1 MEKELILHEH
11 KGCGCCCSGGHDGHE
26 GHGHSHEH
34 THEHARGHEHSHES
48 VKWKSLAVAGVL
60 ALSSEIMELTGGDI
74 RLIAGLSAAAILLSG
89 FATYISGWKSLIRL
103 NLNIN
108 ALMAIAVT
116 GAVIIGHWPEAA
128 MVMVL
133 FTLAEAIEDKAS
145 DKARD
150 AVKKLMSLA
159 PERATVQMPDG
170 SWQEIDVKDAAPGS
184 RVRVRPG
191 ERIALDGEI
200 ILGSSTVNQAP
211 VTGESMPV
219 EKNEGD
225 MVFAGTINESGSF
238 EFVSTAAASDS
249 TLARIIR
256 AVESAQ
262 GSRAPT
268 QRFIDKFA
276 RIYTPAVFIIA
287 LLTAV
292 LPPLIDGAA
301 WLEWVY
307 KGLIIL
313 VIACPCAL
321 VISTPVS
328 IVSGLAAAARRGI
341 LVKGGLYLEQGRRL
355 TALALDKTGTL
366 THGTP
371 VQTNSVITG
380 NMEKD
385 DAVSIAASLAARSDH
400 PVSGAVFTAAQAM
413 NVPVLEVSE
422 FSAVPGRGTQGKI
435 NGQLWYLGNHR
446 LIEELGRCS
455 KETEARLDDFEAE
468 GKSVVMLISD
478 RGAEAMFAVADTVK
492 ESSIEAIAELKKL
505 GVKTV
510 VLTGDNER
518 TAKAAAAEVG
528 ADEVFGSLL
537 PEDKMREI
545 ERLEKTD
552 TVGMAGDGIND
563 APALAKADIGFAM
576 GAAGTDTAIETADV
590 ALMDDDLRKIPAFI
604 RLSKST
610 HAVLIQNISAALGVK
625 AAFLILTFFSLT
637 NMWMAVFAD
646 IGITLLVIAN
656 SLRLLKK

>member
-1 MEKELILHEH
+1 MEKELILSEH
-11 KGCGCCCSGGHDGHE
+11 QGCGCSCGCGHKRKHENEHGHEHAHTHGHD
-26 GHGHSHEH
+26 HSHEP
-34 THEHARGHEHSHES
+34 
-48 VKWKSLAVAGVL
+48 VKWKSLAFAGVF
-60 ALSSEIMELTGGDI
+60 ALTAEILELTSADI
-74 RLIAGLSAAAILLSG
+74 RIIAGLSAAAILLSG
-89 FATYISGWKSLIRL
+89 LATYISGWKSLLRL
-103 NLNIN
+103 DLNIN

-145 DKARD
+145 DKARH
-150 AVKKLMSLA
+150 AVKNLLSLA
-159 PERATVQMPDG
+159 PETATVQMSGG
-170 SWQEIDVKDAAPGS
+170 SWREINVKEAAPGS

-191 ERIALDGEI
+191 ERIALDGKI
-200 ILGSSTVNQAP
+200 VSGSSAVNQAP

-219 EKNEGD
+219 EKTKGD
-225 MVFAGTINESGSF
+225 PVFAGTINESGSF
-238 EFVSTAAASDS
+238 EYISTAAASDS

-276 RIYTPAVFIIA
+276 RIYTPAVFITA
-287 LLTAV
+287 LLTALV
-292 LPPLIDGAA
+292 PPLTNGSA
-301 WLEWVY
+301 WPEWIY

-341 LVKGGLYLEQGRRL
+341 LVKGGLYLEQGRKL
-355 TALALDKTGTL
+355 TLLALDKTGTL
-366 THGTP
+366 TRGMP
-371 VQTNSVITG
+371 VLTDFIITG
-380 NMEKD
+380 AMDRTE
-385 DAVSIAASLAARSDH
+385 AAGIAAGLAARSDH
-400 PVSGAVFTAAQAM
+400 PVSKAVLTAARTENIPAA
-413 NVPVLEVSE
+413 EVSD
-422 FSAVPGRGTQGKI
+422 FSAVPGRGIQGKI
-435 NGQLWYLGNHR
+435 NGRTWYLGNHR

-455 KETEARLDDFEAE
+455 KEAETRLNDFESQ
-468 GKSVVMLISD
+468 GKTAVMLISEN
-478 RGAEAMFAVADTVK
+478 GAEAVFAVADTVK
-492 ESSIEAIAELKKL
+492 KTSAEAVAELKKL
-505 GVKTV
+505 GLKTV

-518 TAKAAAAEVG
+518 TAAAAAAEVG
-528 ADEVFGSLL
+528 ADEVFAGLL

-545 ERLEKTD
+545 ERMSQTR

-563 APALAKADIGFAM
+563 APALAKADISFAM

-610 HAVLIQNISAALGVK
+610 HAVLVQNITAAIGVK
-625 AAFLILTFFSLT
+625 TAFLILTFFSMT

>member
-1 MEKELILHEH
+1 MEKKLTLYEH
-11 KGCGCCCSGGHDGHE
+11 KSCGCCCSGGDTHEKNGHDGHM
-26 GHGHSHEH
+26 HAHEH
-34 THEHARGHEHSHES
+34 EHGHEHSHEP
-48 VKWKSLAVAGVL
+48 VRWKGLALAGVL
-60 ALSSEIMELTGGDI
+60 ALASEILELAGGDI
-74 RLIAGLSAAAILLSG
+74 RIIAGLSVAAILFSGLS
-89 FATYISGWKSLIRL
+89 TYTGGWKSLIRL
-103 NLNIN
+103 DLNIN

-145 DKARD
+145 DRARD

-170 SWQEIDVKDAAPGS
+170 SWQETGVKDILPGS

-200 ILGSSTVNQAP
+200 VSGSSAVNQAP

-219 EKNEGD
+219 EKTEGD
-225 MVFAGTINESGSF
+225 KVFAGTINESGSF
-238 EFVSTAAASDS
+238 EYISTAAASDS

-287 LLTAV
+287 LLTALV
-292 LPPLIDGAA
+292 PPMIYDAA
-301 WLEWVY
+301 WLGWIY

-341 LVKGGLYLEQGRRL
+341 LVKGGLYLEQGRKL

-366 THGTP
+366 THGAP
-371 VQTNSVITG
+371 VQTNFVITG
-380 NMEKD
+380 NMEKEE
-385 DAVSIAASLAARSDH
+385 AVSIAASLAARSDH
-400 PVSGAVFTAAQAM
+400 PVSKAVFTAAQEM
-413 NVPVLEVSE
+413 NTPVFEVSE
-422 FSAVPGRGTQGKI
+422 FSAVPGRGTQGII

-455 KETEARLDDFEAE
+455 KETEARLNDFEAE

-478 RGAEAMFAVADTVK
+478 KGAEILFAVADTVK
-492 ESSIEAIAELKKL
+492 KTSIEAIAELKKL

-552 TVGMAGDGIND
+552 KVGMAGDGIND

-610 HAVLIQNISAALGVK
+610 HAVLIQNISAAIGIK
-625 AAFLILTFFSLT
+625 ALFLILTFFSLT

-646 IGITLLVIAN
+646 IGITLLVVAN